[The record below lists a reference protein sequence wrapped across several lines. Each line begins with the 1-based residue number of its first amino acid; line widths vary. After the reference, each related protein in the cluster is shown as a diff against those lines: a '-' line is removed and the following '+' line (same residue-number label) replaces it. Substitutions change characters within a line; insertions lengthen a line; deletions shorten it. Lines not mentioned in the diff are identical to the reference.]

1 MVVEGLYYTKEHEW
15 VKVEGNV
22 ATVGIADHAQEAL
35 GEITYVELPETGRA
49 VNVKDELAVVESTKA
64 ASDVYS
70 PLSGTVTEVNDEL
83 ESQPD
88 LLNSDCYG
96 QGWIVKLEITDPAQV
111 EQLMTAAAYKEF
123 FEDV

>member
-22 ATVGIADHAQEAL
+22 ATIGIADHAQEAL
-35 GEITYVELPETGRA
+35 GEITYVELPETGRQ
-49 VNVKDELAVVESTKA
+49 VNAKDELAVVESTKA
-64 ASDVYS
+64 ASDVFS
-70 PLSGTVTEVNDEL
+70 PLTGTVTEVNDEL
-83 ESQPD
+83 EGQPV

-96 QGWIVKLEITDPAQV
+96 QGWILKLEITDASQV
-111 EQLMTAAAYKEF
+111 EQLMTAADYKEF

>member
-1 MVVEGLYYTKEHEW
+1 MVLEGLYYTKEHEW
-15 VKVEGNV
+15 VKVQGNV
-22 ATVGIADHAQEAL
+22 ATIGIADHAQEAL

-83 ESQPD
+83 EAQPD

-96 QGWIVKLEITDPAQV
+96 QGWIVKLEITDAAQV